1 MSAPFASQQR
11 YPSAYDHSS
20 KYGAPPLSPVTPTT
34 RRHPRDGARNPRI
47 LSVTLPR
54 EAPSSF
60 DFSLP
65 SPIATPPAS
74 PPRHS
79 SGRKIDLPVVL
90 PRTSFPPVDPRSIES
105 LDPEL
110 RGVPVEYVAHK
121 LHSIGPE

>member
-1 MSAPFASQQR
+1 MSTPYAVSQQR
-11 YPSAYDHSS
+11 YSYDNPAS
-20 KYGAPPLSPVTPTT
+20 KYGAAPLSPVTPTT
-34 RRHPRDGARNPRI
+34 RRHARDAARNPRM

-90 PRTSFPPVDPRSIES
+90 PRTAFPPVDPRSVES

-121 LHSIGPE
+121 LRSIGPE